1 MKKLTS
7 IFAVLFL
14 MTLSVNVFAQNSAT
28 VSNANASAKII
39 SKITLAQT
47 TPLNFGT
54 IAQTSAAGSVVITPS
69 SDVADYTNYSNGEIP
84 SSTETRALFTVT
96 GEIGATYSILL
107 PTADVTLTR
116 ATGSET
122 MTLSDFATVNAA
134 SNTLTNGT
142 STFNVGATLNI
153 GANQVA
159 GTYNGTYAVTV
170 NYN

>member
-14 MTLSVNVFAQNSAT
+14 MTLSVNVFAQNTAT

-54 IAQTSAAGSVVITPS
+54 TAQTALGGTVTLTAA
-69 SDVADYTNYSNGEIP
+69 SDVATYSNPDSKIN
-84 SSTETRALFTVT
+84 SSTEARALFSVT
-96 GEIGATYSILL
+96 GETGATYSIVL
-107 PTADVTLTR
+107 PTTDVTLTR
-116 ATGSET
+116 ASGTET
-122 MTLSDFATVNAA
+122 MTINGFATEDATT
-134 SNTLTNGT
+134 NTIEGGISSFHVGAVL
-142 STFNVGATLNI
+142 NVGV
-153 GANQVA
+153 NQVP